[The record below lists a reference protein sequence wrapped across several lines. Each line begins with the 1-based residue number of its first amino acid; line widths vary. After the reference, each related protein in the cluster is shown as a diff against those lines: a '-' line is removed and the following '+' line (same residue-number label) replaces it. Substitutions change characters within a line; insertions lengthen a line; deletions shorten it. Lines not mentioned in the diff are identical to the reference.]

1 MDANFLLAQT
11 LKARISF
18 KFRISCVS
26 KYKLSPPDVLTHYS
40 SLCRQLK
47 YPRGDKFCELS

>member
-1 MDANFLLAQT
+1 MDANFLLAQA
-11 LKARISF
+11 LKARVSF

-26 KYKLSPPDVLTHYS
+26 KYKLSPPNVLTHYS

-47 YPRGDKFCELS
+47 YPRSDKFCELS

>member
-1 MDANFLLAQT
+1 MDSKFLLAHV

-18 KFRISCVS
+18 KFRRSYVS
-26 KYKLSPPDVLTHYS
+26 KHKLSTSNVLTHYS

-47 YPRGDKFCELS
+47 IPRGDKFCELS

>member
-18 KFRISCVS
+18 KFRRSCVS
-26 KYKLSPPDVLTHYS
+26 KYKLSTSNVLTRYS
-40 SLCRQLK
+40 SLCRRLK
-47 YPRGDKFCELS
+47 IPRGDKFRELS